1 MTSQLPGGEPVD
13 RKQLNLE
20 VDKTLDAYRELDAVN
35 VSDTFFEGV
44 QRKIR
49 QAGTDAVRP
58 VSMMKL
64 SLASTVL
71 AVLLLVNGLTLFT
84 VLHKSSTAV
93 SREAAMMTLIDD
105 YAIRTSTIDFD
116 KGTGGY

>member
-1 MTSQLPGGEPVD
+1 MD

-64 SLASTVL
+64 ALASGVL
-71 AVLLLVNGLTLFT
+71 AVLLLINGLTLFT
-84 VLHKSSTAV
+84 VLHGRSSASV
-93 SREAAMMTLIDD
+93 SRKAAMMTLIDD